1 MQLKEK
7 LLAKLKPGSFLRSAV
22 TIASGTVIAQII
34 AVLVS
39 PLITRLFT
47 PEDMGIVASFIAIT
61 TILGTIAAGRYE
73 LAIVLPETDKESNAV
88 AFAGLIFSFIFS
100 FILTIVAI
108 VFYKP
113 LITVLKLQGMAA
125 TWFYLIGFFILLT
138 GFELVLNRTAIRN
151 AHFKVIATT
160 QITQQ
165 ISGSGIKI
173 AFGFL
178 HPGTIGLFIAHVLS
192 QTARIVRLSMGEF
205 KIIFSK
211 VKRPSIADIKYAFK
225 RYKKFPLV
233 SSWAGFMGTATIQL
247 PVVLFTALFSSEIAG
262 YYSLGH
268 RILTLPMALIGSSVA
283 NVFLER
289 AAKSKDDDKELGRI
303 TSDIYKK
310 LLLISSLIMS
320 IVTFYG
326 DILFP
331 FVFGGNW
338 LMAGKFAQ
346 WLSIWLVFQF
356 AISPLSSIYVI
367 KEKQTENLIWNIIQ
381 LAGTIFS
388 IILFMPIFSNS
399 INIVAVFAIANALL
413 YFFYAYR
420 IHRILKIK
428 HLQFL
433 KIIFINCISIFI
445 GQWLFSF
452 LLRLLISKLRGM

>member
-7 LLAKLKPGSFLRSAV
+7 LLAKLKPGSFLRSVV

-47 PEDMGIVASFIAIT
+47 PEDMGVLASFTAIVAV
-61 TILGTIAAGRYE
+61 LGTIAAGRYE

-88 AFAGLIFSFIFS
+88 AFAGVIFSFIFS
-100 FILTIVAI
+100 FILTIIAI

-113 LITVLKLQGMAA
+113 LTSALKLQGMAG
-125 TWFYLIGFFILLT
+125 TWFYLIGFFVLLT

-165 ISGSGIKI
+165 ISTNSIKI

-178 HPGTIGLFIAHVLS
+178 HPGTIGLFFATLFG
-192 QTARIVRLSMGEF
+192 QFARILRLSMGEF

-211 VKRPSIADIKYAFK
+211 VNRPSIADVKYAFR

-233 SSWAGFMGTATIQL
+233 SSWAGLMGTATIQL
-247 PVVLFTALFSSEIAG
+247 PVVLFTALFSSEVAG

-268 RILTLPMALIGSSVA
+268 RILTLPMALIGTSVA

-289 AAKSKDDDKELGRI
+289 AAKSKDEDRELGRI

-310 LLLISSLIMS
+310 LLMVSSLIMS
-320 IVTFYG
+320 VVTFYG

-356 AISPLSSIYVI
+356 AISPLGTIFTV
-367 KEKQTENLIWNIIQ
+367 KEKQVENLVWNIIQ

-388 IILFMPIFSNS
+388 IVLFIPIFSNS

>member
-7 LLAKLKPGSFLRSAV
+7 LLAKLKPGSFLRSVV
-22 TIASGTVIAQII
+22 TIASGTVIAQVI

-47 PEDMGIVASFIAIT
+47 PEDMGVLASFTAIVAV
-61 TILGTIAAGRYE
+61 LGTIAAGRYE

-88 AFAGLIFSFIFS
+88 AFAGVIFSLVFS

-125 TWFYLIGFFILLT
+125 TWFYLIGFFVLLT

-165 ISGSGIKI
+165 ISTNSIKI

-178 HPGTIGLFIAHVLS
+178 HPGTIGLFFATLFG
-192 QTARIVRLSMGEF
+192 QFARIVRLSLGEF

-211 VKRPSIADIKYAFK
+211 DNRPSIADIKYAFK

-233 SSWAGFMGTATIQL
+233 SSWAGFLNSASAQL
-247 PVVLFTALFSSEIAG
+247 PVVLFTALFSPAVAG
-262 YYSLGH
+262 FYSLSH
-268 RILTLPMALIGSSVA
+268 RILNLPMSLIGGSVG

-289 AAKSKDDDKELGRI
+289 AAKAKDDNVELGRI
-303 TSDIYKK
+303 TLEIYQK
-310 LLLISSLIMS
+310 LLLIGSFILSF
-320 IVTFYG
+320 VVFYG

-331 FVFGGNW
+331 FVFGSQW
-338 LMAGKFAQ
+338 LEAGKYAQ
-346 WLSIWLVFQF
+346 WLSIFMIFQF
-356 AISPLSSIYVI
+356 AISPLSSVFVI
-367 KEKQTENLIWNIIQ
+367 KEKQGSGLFWQSLLFIARVSFAFFPLIGIDDILILIKIYSFFSAFIYFLYANKVLRMVEVRWWLIIKSVV
-381 LAGTIFS
+381 LSTA
-388 IILFMPIFSNS
+388 P
-399 INIVAVFAIANALL
+399 VFFLQYVIYL
-413 YFFYAYR
+413 
-420 IHRILKIK
+420 ILKT
-428 HLQFL
+428 
-433 KIIFINCISIFI
+433 
-445 GQWLFSF
+445 LF
-452 LLRLLISKLRGM
+452 